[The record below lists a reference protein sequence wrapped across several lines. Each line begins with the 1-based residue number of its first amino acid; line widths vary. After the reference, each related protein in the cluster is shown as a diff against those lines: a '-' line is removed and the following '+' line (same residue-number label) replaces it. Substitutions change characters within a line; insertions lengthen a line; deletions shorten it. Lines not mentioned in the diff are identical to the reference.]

1 MGKCCRTFM
10 NKTEKEEQDKYMVL
24 GWEEPAEN
32 KNFYKKRENMLTDVF
47 FFFKKKE
54 TEDIGKEVVERKKW
68 KDYSINFYP
77 FMKNFI
83 NIAIVEIYLW

>member
-1 MGKCCRTFM
+1 M

-47 FFFKKKE
+47 FF
-54 TEDIGKEVVERKKW
+54 
-68 KDYSINFYP
+68 
-77 FMKNFI
+77 
-83 NIAIVEIYLW
+83 

>member
-1 MGKCCRTFM
+1 M

-47 FFFKKKE
+47 FFLKKKKQKILE
-54 TEDIGKEVVERKKW
+54 KKW
-68 KDYSINFYP
+68 WKERNGKTIPLTFTPSW
-77 FMKNFI
+77 KTS
-83 NIAIVEIYLW
+83 

>member
-1 MGKCCRTFM
+1 MCVGKCCRTFM

-47 FFFKKKE
+47 FF
-54 TEDIGKEVVERKKW
+54 
-68 KDYSINFYP
+68 
-77 FMKNFI
+77 
-83 NIAIVEIYLW
+83 

>member
-1 MGKCCRTFM
+1 MFTDKTGTCSSANSQGGTHKKRPKSRNRSGLLFLQRAKECVGKCCRTFM

-47 FFFKKKE
+47 FFF
-54 TEDIGKEVVERKKW
+54 
-68 KDYSINFYP
+68 
-77 FMKNFI
+77 
-83 NIAIVEIYLW
+83 

>member
-1 MGKCCRTFM
+1 M

-47 FFFKKKE
+47 FFFKEKRNRRYWKRSGGKKE
-54 TEDIGKEVVERKKW
+54 MERL
-68 KDYSINFYP
+68 FH
-77 FMKNFI
+77 
-83 NIAIVEIYLW
+83 